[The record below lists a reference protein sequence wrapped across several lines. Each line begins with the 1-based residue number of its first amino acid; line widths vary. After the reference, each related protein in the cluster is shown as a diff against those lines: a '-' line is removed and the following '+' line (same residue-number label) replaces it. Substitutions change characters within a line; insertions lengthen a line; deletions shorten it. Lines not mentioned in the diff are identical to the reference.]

1 MSDLIPWTE
10 SRCSIELGR
19 GVTGTVFLFRHA
31 VSKIPVAAKLVRYAG
46 KYFRNEVRIHQ
57 AISGLPWFPTFY
69 GSFDI
74 EGDQAVLA
82 MEFIGSESEDRS
94 YTITDCLEKSMLKTG
109 PDLTKDEWFD
119 VLNDVAEGL
128 KALHTMGFLC
138 NDLKEDNVL
147 VVEESGRWRAK
158 IIDLGWASEIATPFV
173 MPLDEEQ
180 IDVYRSG
187 RGCCH
192 IAPECVLDARPC
204 STSSDVYSL
213 GRLLAIVAR
222 AMRYDDFE
230 CYGTQIY
237 LADEEQR
244 PTVQEILDE
253 IQPVYEGED
262 DPGSSSC

>member
-1 MSDLIPWTE
+1 MSDLIPWAET
-10 SRCSIELGR
+10 RCSIELGR
-19 GVTGTVFLFRHA
+19 GVAGTVFLFRHA
-31 VSKIPVAAKLVRYAG
+31 VSKIPVAAKLVEYPG
-46 KYFRNEVRIHQ
+46 ECFRNEVRIHQ

-74 EGDQAVLA
+74 ADDQTVLA
-82 MEFIGSESEDRS
+82 MEFVGNKSEDQ
-94 YTITDCLEKSMLKTG
+94 
-109 PDLTKDEWFD
+109 
-119 VLNDVAEGL
+119 GL
-128 KALHTMGFLC
+128 KALHSNGFLC

-147 VVEESGRWRAK
+147 VVEESGLWQTK
-158 IIDLGWASEIATPFV
+158 IINLGWASEIATPFV

-180 IDVYRSG
+180 IDFYRSC

-213 GRLLAIVAR
+213 GRLLASIGR

-230 CYGTQIY
+230 FSSTQIY

-244 PTVQEILDE
+244 PTVQEIIDQL
-253 IQPVYEGED
+253 YKMRLAAEGED
-262 DPGSSSC
+262 GPGSSSC